1 MSRTLAIDVGGTFTD
16 VVVWDGVELRSAK
29 VPSTPEDQSRGV
41 MTGALSVTDG
51 ADRFLHGTTVATNA
65 LLERAG
71 ARTALVATPG
81 FEDVLEIGRQ
91 DRPSLY
97 DPEIGRPEPLVPRHR
112 RFSIED
118 VTPGVLEDV
127 EAVAICLLY
136 SYLDP
141 EAELDARESIRRI
154 RADIPISI
162 SSEVAS
168 EFREFERASTTVLN
182 AYVLP
187 VMARYLS
194 RLATATASNNLPDQI
209 LVMRSS
215 GGLISAEG
223 AAANPATVLLSGPA
237 GGAVAATEL
246 GRALGRDHLISFDM
260 GGTSTDVCRIDDGQP
275 DIAFERDIGGFPCR
289 LPSVAIHTVG
299 AGGGSLGWVDPGN
312 ALRVGPT
319 SAGAQPGPACYGH
332 GGTEPTVTDA
342 NVALAR
348 VNPMARFGSDVVLR
362 PQSALAAL
370 ASLGDRLGLGPVET
384 ASGMVEIVEEIMA
397 GAIRRVSIEQGA
409 DPRQSTL
416 VAFGGAGGLHGTAL
430 ARRLDMAGVLVPVH
444 AGVFSAFGLLLSPPR
459 VESARTVITTDPE
472 TMDSAVQSLRQMVVE
487 ELRESGVE
495 PVDVGSTADVRYVGQ
510 SHELTV
516 AYEPGE
522 GWAALSD
529 RFHRLHAERNGF
541 ARSKDALEAVTFRAT
556 ASGTPSLTWSE
567 LPGIE
572 PEGDAARG
580 PRPIVAD
587 GKLVEARIWWR
598 PALAPGAEVV
608 GPAVIEEPEATTFLA
623 ADERATVH
631 ESGVLEVEW

>member
-1 MSRTLAIDVGGTFTD
+1 MSRSLAIDVGGTFTD
-16 VVVWDGVELRSAK
+16 VVVWDGSELRSAK

-41 MTGALSVTDG
+41 MAGALSVTDG

-71 ARTALVATPG
+71 ARTALITSPG

-97 DPEIGRPEPLVPRHR
+97 DPELERPEPLVPRHR
-112 RFSIED
+112 RFSIEAM
-118 VTPGVLEDV
+118 TPGVLEDV
-127 EAVAICLLY
+127 ESVAISLLY

-141 EAELDARESIRRI
+141 EPEQDARESIRRI
-154 RADIPISI
+154 HPHLPISI
-162 SSEVAS
+162 SSEVAP

-187 VMARYLS
+187 AMARYLS
-194 RLATATASNNLPDQI
+194 RLAKATILKNLPDQI

-215 GGLISAEG
+215 GGLINAGG

-237 GGAVAATEL
+237 GGVVATTEL

-260 GGTSTDVCRIDDGQP
+260 GGTSTDVCRIDNGRP
-275 DIAFERDIGGFPCR
+275 EIAYERDIGGFPCR
-289 LPSVAIHTVG
+289 MPSVAIHTVG
-299 AGGGSLGWVDPGN
+299 AGGGSLGWVDPGG

-319 SAGAQPGPACYGH
+319 SAGARPGPACYAN
-332 GGTEPTVTDA
+332 GGTEPAVTDA
-342 NVALAR
+342 NVALGR
-348 VNPMARFGSDVVLR
+348 INPRARFGADLVLQ
-362 PQSALAAL
+362 PEAALAAL
-370 ASLGDRLGLGPVET
+370 TLLGDRLGLGPVET

-409 DPRQSTL
+409 DPREAAL

-459 VESARTVITTDPE
+459 VELARTVITTDPGKI
-472 TMDSAVQSLRQMVVE
+472 DSTLESLRQMVAE
-487 ELRESGVE
+487 ELQEWGVE
-495 PVDVGSTADVRYVGQ
+495 SVEVASMVDVRYIGQ
-510 SHELTV
+510 SHELTIE
-516 AYEPGE
+516 YEPGD
-522 GWAALSD
+522 GWAVISD

-541 ARSKDALEAVTFRAT
+541 SRPEDAVEAVTVRAT
-556 ASGTPSLTWSE
+556 ALGTPALTWSE
-567 LPGIE
+567 LPGIH
-572 PEGDAARG
+572 PEGDPARG
-580 PRPIVAD
+580 TRPIMTG
-587 GKLVEARIWWR
+587 GKLVDARVWWR

-623 ADERATVH
+623 AGERASVH